1 MTPTEHP
8 PGVIS
13 DGYGPGMALPAPHVV
28 IVADD
33 SPTVRAVVRLEL
45 ETAGYVVIE
54 LEHGGFVVDEAKAH
68 DPTVILLDVD
78 MPVMNGHQALAALK
92 AEPTTR
98 DVPVVFL
105 SSRAGGNDI
114 ALALEQGA
122 HDYLR
127 KPPEPREL
135 LARVAVATRMKLL
148 QDELRARA
156 IDLER
161 LSQTD
166 HLTGLPNRRY
176 TDERLQAALS
186 SSTRHGQPV
195 SVLIVDVDHFKQVND
210 TLGHEHGDQVLV
222 QVGALLSHAARAE
235 DIVGR
240 WGGEEF
246 LVVAPHCTAPQAA
259 ALGERLRVMIEQ
271 GTDVTVSI
279 GAVSTK
285 GPGTG
290 LVHAAD
296 ANLYSAKEDW
306 TQHRGGQRAELTG
319 CACRPAHR
327 DPRPCDPCPPG

>member
-1 MTPTEHP
+1 M
-8 PGVIS
+8 VIA
-13 DGYGPGMALPAPHVV
+13 GRYGPGMVPPAPHTV

-45 ETAGYVVIE
+45 ETAGYTVIE
-54 LEHGGFVVDEAKAH
+54 LEHGGLVVDEAKAH

-78 MPVMNGHQALAALK
+78 MPVMGGHEALAALK
-92 AEPTTR
+92 AEPLTR

-105 SSRAGGNDI
+105 SSRAGGDDV
-114 ALALEQGA
+114 AQALEQGA

-127 KPPEPREL
+127 KPPESREL

-156 IDLER
+156 IELER

-166 HLTGLPNRRY
+166 HLTGLPNRRC

-195 SVLIVDVDHFKQVND
+195 SVLIVDVDHFKRVND
-210 TLGHEHGDQVLV
+210 TLGHEHGDDVLV
-222 QVGALLSHAARAE
+222 QVGALLSRAARVE
-235 DIVGR
+235 DVVGR

-246 LVVAPHCTAPQAA
+246 LVVAPHCTAQQAE
-259 ALGERLRVMIEQ
+259 ALGQRLRAMIQE
-271 GTDVTVSI
+271 GTEVTISI

-296 ANLYSAKEDW
+296 ANLYAAKKAGRN
-306 TQHRGGQRAELTG
+306 TVVATEL
-319 CACRPAHR
+319 P
-327 DPRPCDPCPPG
+327 

>member
-1 MTPTEHP
+1 MAP
-8 PGVIS
+8 PA
-13 DGYGPGMALPAPHVV
+13 MHVV

-45 ETAGYVVIE
+45 ESAGYDVIE
-54 LEHGGFVVDEAKAH
+54 LEHGGLVVDEAKAH
-68 DPTVILLDVD
+68 DATVILLDVD
-78 MPVMNGHQALAALK
+78 MPVMNGHEALAALK
-92 AEPTTR
+92 ADPITR

-105 SSRAGGNDI
+105 SSRAGGDDV
-114 ALALEQGA
+114 ALALHHGA

-156 IDLER
+156 SELER

-166 HLTGLPNRRY
+166 HLTGLPNRRH
-176 TDERLQAALS
+176 TDERLVAELS

-195 SVLIVDVDHFKQVND
+195 SVLVVDVDHFKAVND
-210 TLGHEHGDQVLV
+210 TLGHECGDEVLV
-222 QVGALLSHAARAE
+222 EVGRLLNDAARVE
-235 DIVGR
+235 DVVGR

-246 LVVAPHCTAPQAA
+246 LVVAPHCTAEQAC
-259 ALGERLRVMIEQ
+259 ALAERLRVVIEL
-271 GTDVTVSI
+271 GTGVTVSI
-279 GAVSTK
+279 GGASTK

-296 ANLYSAKEDW
+296 ANLYAAKEAGRN
-306 TQHRGGQRAELTG
+306 TVVVTEL
-319 CACRPAHR
+319 P
-327 DPRPCDPCPPG
+327 